1 MSGSDWFLRLFR
13 APATRWEA
21 ELGRSR
27 PRRCRVFALS
37 SALRCTE
44 STFLAVHFG
53 GTIHAH
59 RHAAGLLLAAA
70 LVTACADD
78 QPTTA
83 PATPSFAEDAGHN
96 AADHFK
102 IDEPIA
108 FQLESPCNGELID
121 MVGRETGQINAVD
134 KRENL
139 DNGNS
144 VHFEHHGMVVATGT
158 GATTGVTYSL
168 NDVFHEGFE
177 SPSVPAPQ
185 VAISFRETLHV
196 TSSESALGFS
206 VRVLFH
212 LVNQPPADDVLIT
225 KDIESV
231 TCGR

>member
-1 MSGSDWFLRLFR
+1 M
-13 APATRWEA
+13 
-21 ELGRSR
+21 
-27 PRRCRVFALS
+27 
-37 SALRCTE
+37 
-44 STFLAVHFG
+44 
-53 GTIHAH
+53 HAH
-59 RHAAGLLLAAA
+59 RQAAGLLLAAA

-108 FQLESPCNGELID
+108 FQLQSPCNGELID
-121 MVGRETGQINAVD
+121 LVGQETGQINAVD
-134 KRENL
+134 TRENL

-144 VHFEHHGMVVATGT
+144 LHFEHHGRAVATGT
-158 GATTGVTYSL
+158 GATTGAIYSL

-185 VAISFRETLHV
+185 FVVSFRETLHV
-196 TSSESALGFS
+196 TSSAPGLGFT

-212 LVNQPPADDVLIT
+212 LVHQPPADDVRIT
-225 KDIESV
+225 KDIESM

>member
-1 MSGSDWFLRLFR
+1 M
-13 APATRWEA
+13 
-21 ELGRSR
+21 
-27 PRRCRVFALS
+27 
-37 SALRCTE
+37 
-44 STFLAVHFG
+44 
-53 GTIHAH
+53 HAH
-59 RHAAGLLLAAA
+59 RQAAALLLAAA

-108 FQLESPCNGELID
+108 FQLESPCNGELIE

-134 KRENL
+134 KPENL
-139 DNGNS
+139 ANGNS
-144 VHFEHHGMVVATGT
+144 VHFEHLGRAVATGT
-158 GATTGVTYSL
+158 GATTGATYSL

-196 TSSESALGFS
+196 TSSAPGLGFT
-206 VRVLFH
+206 VQVLFH
-212 LVNQPPADDVLIT
+212 LVNQPSADEVLIT
-225 KDIESV
+225 KDIESL